1 MNTPARRAG
10 LKPGQ
15 RLVDA
20 RVALPGL
27 RLAPHDTRADRHMLA
42 ALADVAERYTPWCAL
57 DGRDGLWLDITGC
70 AHLFGGEA
78 ALLAD
83 LRARMERL
91 GFAATLAAADTP
103 GAAWALARYSGRPVA
118 AINAGTGTST
128 TTGADTGANATATA
142 LAPLPVAALRLPV
155 EVAEGL
161 NRLGL
166 RTIGDL
172 TAQPR
177 AGIAARFGALA
188 VTRLDQAFGRVDEP
202 INPRRP
208 VETIAA
214 ERLFSEPIAR
224 PEHIEM
230 AVESLVH
237 ALSRRLGKVD
247 LGARRVEL
255 ALYRVDNRV
264 VRTEIATSAASRDP
278 GHFVR
283 LLAEHLP
290 RLDPGA
296 GVEVMRLAAV
306 RTDHLAPTQ
315 TMMAALAASEP
326 RAAEGNIADEPA
338 LAALID
344 RLAVRLGAGR
354 VHGLAAR
361 ASHRPERVMHA
372 APPIGGPA
380 WPAPRSSDGPSAPRP
395 LHLLARPEPIE
406 AMAPLPDDPPVM
418 IRWRDHAHRIAR
430 ADGPERIGGE
440 WWRGEDGMDSLRDY
454 YRVETTEGLR
464 LWVYRAG
471 LTSARHPARWFLHGF
486 FA

>member
-1 MNTPARRAG
+1 MLAAVNAPARRLG
-10 LKPGQ
+10 IKPGQ

-20 RVALPGL
+20 RVALPDL
-27 RLAPHDTRADRHMLA
+27 RLAPHDARADRHMLA

-78 ALLAD
+78 ALLDD
-83 LRARMERL
+83 LRGRVERL
-91 GFAATLAAADTP
+91 GFAATLAAADSP
-103 GAAWALARYSGRPVA
+103 GAAWALARYCGRPVSAIGGEA
-118 AINAGTGTST
+118 ADDAVD
-128 TTGADTGANATATA
+128 AA

-155 EVAEGL
+155 EVVEGL

-166 RTIGDL
+166 RTIADL
-172 TAQPR
+172 AAQPR
-177 AGIAARFGALA
+177 AGLAARFGASL

-208 VETIAA
+208 VEAVA
-214 ERLFSEPIAR
+214 VERLFGEPIAR

-230 AVESLVH
+230 AVESLAE
-237 ALSRRLGKVD
+237 ALSRHLGEAE
-247 LGARRVEL
+247 LGARLVEL
-255 ALYRVDNRV
+255 ALYRVDNRA

-306 RTDHLAPTQ
+306 RTDRLAPAQ
-315 TMMAALAASEP
+315 AMMAALAAD
-326 RAAEGNIADEPA
+326 RQRTAARSPADDAA
-338 LAALID
+338 LAALVD
-344 RLAVRLGAGR
+344 RLAVRLGTGR

-361 ASHRPERVMHA
+361 ASHRPERAVRA
-372 APPIGGPA
+372 TAPMEAQASPK
-380 WPAPRSSDGPSAPRP
+380 PRPSGGPSAPRP
-395 LHLLARPEPIE
+395 LHLLTRPEPIE

-418 IRWRDHAHRIAR
+418 IRWRDQAHRITR

-440 WWRGEDGMDSLRDY
+440 WWRGDSGIDSLRDY

-471 LTSARHPARWFLHGF
+471 LNSAEHPARWFLHGF